1 MLEPPLNQKL
11 ERLKMILGDLESV
24 VVAYSGGVDSTLL
37 LRVAKESAQRVLAVT
52 ATSPTYPQSELEQ
65 AQRIANSLGVEHMII
80 ESHEMENP
88 QFCANPADRCYYCK
102 SELFSQLRAVAA
114 ERGFKAVVDGSNAED
129 LGDFRPGMRAAR
141 EYGIRSPLLEAGLT
155 KEEIRE
161 LSRYYQLPT
170 WDKPAM
176 ACLSSR
182 IPYGEP
188 ITPEKVKQIEAGE
201 AFLRS
206 LGLKEVRLRHH
217 GPIARLEVNPAAFPL
232 LITEGVRER
241 IITTLKNLGF
251 TYVTLDLEGYRSGS
265 MNQLLLQQGAGA
277 GQ

>member
-1 MLEPPLNQKL
+1 MLGSPLNQKL
-11 ERLKMILGDLESV
+11 ERLKMILGELESV
-24 VVAYSGGVDSTLL
+24 IVAYSGGVDSTLL
-37 LRVAKESAQRVLAVT
+37 LRVAKDSAQRVLAVT

-65 AQRIANSLGVEHMII
+65 AQRIASSLGVEHLII

-102 SELFSQLRAVAA
+102 SELFSKLRTVAD

-155 KEEIRE
+155 KDEIRE

-265 MNQLLLQQGAGA
+265 MNELLLHQGG
-277 GQ
+277 GRK

>member
-1 MLEPPLNQKL
+1 MLDGLLKQKL
-11 ERLKMILGDLESV
+11 ERLKAILGELESV

-37 LRVAKESAQRVLAVT
+37 LRVAQESAQQVLAVT
-52 ATSPTYPQSELEQ
+52 ATSPTYPQAELEQ
-65 AQRIANSLGVEHMII
+65 ARKIAKSLGVEHMVV
-80 ESHEMENP
+80 ESHEMDNP
-88 QFCANPADRCYYCK
+88 YFCANPADRCYYCK
-102 SELFSQLRAVAA
+102 SELFGRLKEIAT
-114 ERGFKAVVDGSNAED
+114 ERGFKAVVDGSNAD
-129 LGDFRPGMRAAR
+129 DMGDFRPGMRAAR
-141 EYGIRSPLLEAGLT
+141 EYGVRSPLLEAGLT
-155 KEEIRE
+155 KGEIRE

-188 ITPEKVKQIEAGE
+188 ITLEKVKQIEEGE
-201 AFLRS
+201 AFLRD

-232 LITEGVRER
+232 LITEGLKEK
-241 IITTLKNLGF
+241 IITTLKKLGF

-265 MNQLLLQQGAGA
+265 MNQLLSQERAGA

>member
-1 MLEPPLNQKL
+1 MLDPQLNQKL
-11 ERLKMILGDLESV
+11 ERLKSILSELGSV

-37 LRVAKESAQRVLAVT
+37 LRVAKETAQRVLAVT

-65 AQRIANSLGVEHMII
+65 AQKIAQSLEVEHLII
-80 ESHEMENP
+80 ESQEMENP

-102 SELFSQLRAVAA
+102 SELFSKLRSVAA
-114 ERGFKAVVDGSNAED
+114 EQGFKAVVDGSNAED

-155 KEEIRE
+155 KGEIRE
-161 LSRYYQLPT
+161 LSRYYGLPT

-201 AFLRS
+201 AFLHS

-217 GPIARLEVNPAAFPL
+217 GPIARLEVHPAAFPL

-241 IITTLKNLGF
+241 IITFLKNLGF
-251 TYVTLDLEGYRSGS
+251 IYVTLDLEGYRSGS
-265 MNQLLLQQGAGA
+265 MNELLPPQGEGV